1 MTAVVTGRI
10 GCQVEIGADTFFECP
25 CFGGRTRLRDTHGGQ
40 CRIQRR
46 DLAPPSLFLSNLV
59 TRLLWLGVL
68 IPECAS
74 ADTGGQTHSWV
85 APDLKW
91 VKLDIY

>member
-40 CRIQRR
+40 RR

-68 IPECAS
+68 IPDCAS

-91 VKLDIY
+91 VKPDIY